1 VDSARLQAAESEPPT
16 EAGTSGA
23 EHGLPPLGGLNGAT
37 LARMDAAS
45 QTRLAAQLQ
54 RGIGNRATARLL
66 ARQKTEEKPPPV
78 QWRTNDPD
86 RAQDP
91 VKYVMHAVNGMK
103 AGHTWEDRVVEIVW
117 RMLFVYLPERVRAG
131 VYVTPASR
139 GPSARPDRMTAPMVI
154 EPAKDPP
161 PGTDAEL
168 LVGQRFVD
176 GITEAN
182 LDVHVET
189 LRLIFLGLSALS
201 GQVRADYGM
210 TTRDSFT
217 RSWSAGEM
225 AMTVAGLRKIP
236 SADRDSLANV
246 TLEREDI
253 PSSAGLGPNWI
264 EAGHF
269 SSELATGATT
279 RDDRLRLFDQAFVNG
294 PGPAAQVL
302 AHEVGHAIA
311 SKRTRDASLRVNQTV
326 GDPAANRQ
334 AWRELN
340 AATAGNVSARVAAF
354 MRVVNQRRIA
364 PVTAYAATGDEE
376 FFAEAY
382 SMWLN
387 DPKQLAQKAPDLTRY
402 FDAGRHR
409 N

>member
-16 EAGTSGA
+16 EAGTSGV
-23 EHGLPPLGGLNGAT
+23 ERGLPPLGGLNGPG

-45 QTRLAAQLQ
+45 QTRLAVQLQ

-66 ARQKTEEKPPPV
+66 ARQATKEKPPPV

-86 RAQDP
+86 RAKDP

-103 AGHTWEDRVVEIVW
+103 AGHSWEDRVVEIVW
-117 RMLFVYLPERVRAG
+117 RMLFVYLPDRVRAG
-131 VYVTPASR
+131 VYVTPAGK
-139 GPSARPDRMTAPMVI
+139 GPSARDDRMTAPMVI

-161 PGTDAEL
+161 PEKDAEL
-168 LVGQRFVD
+168 LVGQKFVD

-189 LRLIFLGLSALS
+189 LRLIFLGQSALS
-201 GQVRADYGM
+201 SQVRADYGM
-210 TTRDSFT
+210 LTRDNLT
-217 RSWSAGEM
+217 RSWSAGEL

-246 TLEREDI
+246 TLERDDI
-253 PSSAGLGPNWI
+253 PSSSGLPPGWI

-269 SSELATGATT
+269 KGDLASGATT
-279 RDDRLRLFDQAFVNG
+279 RDDRLRMFDEAFVNG

-302 AHEVGHAIA
+302 AHEVAHAIA
-311 SKRTRDASLRVNQTV
+311 SKKTRDASLKVNQTV
-326 GDPAANRQ
+326 GDQAANRQ
-334 AWRELN
+334 AWQELN
-340 AATAGNVSARVAAF
+340 AAMSGNVSRRLADF

-402 FDAGRHR
+402 FDEGKHR